1 MAVYTA
7 GRFQPPTIGHEL
19 LIRKVMSLGNP
30 AFVFV
35 SQVTDPPDQ
44 NPLTS
49 AQKVEALQA
58 MFPSG
63 VTFVDTA
70 KCDPKCGGPVA
81 ANEYLRKLG
90 YTENTLVAGS
100 DRAELFGPEAGMWKA
115 GIAKGIPAPAFVGLE
130 RTEGSSA
137 TGMSGTKA
145 RALARDDGKYAAFA
159 AAVKVGSI
167 TPAATKKLYEAIR
180 AREGGSR
187 QRGGMNEEAL
197 IAEDDEATGG
207 RRRTRRI
214 KRNKASGKALYRR
227 GSRSRSGSSKTN
239 RSSYGLRGY

>member
-19 LIRKVMSLGNP
+19 LIRKVMSFGKP

-35 SQVTDPPDQ
+35 SQVTNPPDQ

-49 AQKVEALQA
+49 AQKVEALQS

-90 YTENTLVAGS
+90 YMKNILVAGS
-100 DRAELFGPEAGMWKA
+100 DRADVFGPQADMWKKGKEAGVEPPM
-115 GIAKGIPAPAFVGLE
+115 FVALE
-130 RTEGSSA
+130 RTEGSGA
-137 TGMSGTKA
+137 AGMSGTKA
-145 RALARDDGKYAAFA
+145 RALAREGKYEEFA

-167 TPAATKKLYEAIR
+167 TPEATKKLYDAIR
-180 AREGGSR
+180 ARS
-187 QRGGMNEEAL
+187 
-197 IAEDDEATGG
+197 GG

-214 KRNKASGKALYRR
+214 KRSKASGKALYRQ
-227 GSRSRSGSSKTN
+227 GSRSRTGSSKTS